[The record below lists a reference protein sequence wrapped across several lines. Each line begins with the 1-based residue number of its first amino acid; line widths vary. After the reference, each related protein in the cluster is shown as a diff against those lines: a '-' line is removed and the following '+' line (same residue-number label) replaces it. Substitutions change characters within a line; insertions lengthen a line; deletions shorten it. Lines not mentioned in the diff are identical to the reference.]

1 MKKILTASVVALF
14 MLTVIPSAQAVN
26 PLPPAEWKMPATS
39 KYMKYKGMDCWKW
52 WRITKCLPK

>member
-1 MKKILTASVVALF
+1 MKKILTASVLALF
-14 MLTVIPSAQAVN
+14 MLTVTPSAQAVDS
-26 PLPPAEWKMPATS
+26 LPPAEWNMPATS